1 MTIEEITSKAKTLKE
16 LEAMA
21 KQIAMEMEA
30 LKDELKAEMK
40 DRKAEELQ
48 ADIFT
53 IRYKELKQSRLDSK
67 SLKND
72 LPEMYA
78 KYTVTSTVPRFTVS

>member
-30 LKDELKAEMK
+30 LKDELKA
-40 DRKAEELQ
+40 DNRKNLELC
-48 ADIFT
+48 
-53 IRYKELKQSRLDSK
+53 K
-67 SLKND
+67 
-72 LPEMYA
+72 
-78 KYTVTSTVPRFTVS
+78 KYGCEYILIDQDYQVDMV